1 MTDARPDGV
10 TPPTSQA
17 RSARSARRSATPP
30 SGTGPAVAPGL
41 TGRPWIEQA
50 WRDVVF
56 VHWRVD
62 VSAVAPLLPAGTRP
76 DTMALDGTDDGVTTW
91 VGLIAFRFE
100 DTRFPPVSVGSIGDF
115 VEINVRVYTVDD
127 RGQHGVVFLSL
138 DAGKLAPTLGAR
150 VATGLPYRWAIAEQR
165 SHDGRVAYA
174 MRRHGTHLR
183 SLLDV
188 RVEEPIPEPTAL
200 ETFLT
205 ARWGMHVRRAGR
217 TRFWPNEHESW
228 PLHRASVVSLRDDL
242 IGAAGLPLELTTL
255 EPDSVLYSPGV
266 TTRFGLGR

>member
-1 MTDARPDGV
+1 MTAT
-10 TPPTSQA
+10 TPTGG
-17 RSARSARRSATPP
+17 TPRL
-30 SGTGPAVAPGL
+30 PAVAPGL
-41 TGRPWIEQA
+41 PGRPWIEQA

-56 VHWRVD
+56 AHWRVD
-62 VSAVAPLLPAGTRP
+62 ASAVAPLLPAGTRP
-76 DTMALDGTDDGVTTW
+76 DTLGLDGVDDGATTW
-91 VGLIAFRFE
+91 VGLICFRFT
-100 DTRFPPVSVGSIGDF
+100 DTRFPPVSVGRAGDF
-115 VEINVRVYTVDD
+115 IEVNVRVYTVDD

-138 DAGKLAPTLGAR
+138 DAGKLAPTVGAR
-150 VATGLPYRWAIAEQR
+150 VATGLPYRWAVAEQR
-165 SHDGRVAYA
+165 RPAPDRVAYA

-188 RVEEPIPEPTAL
+188 RVGPAVQEPTVV

-205 ARWGMHVRRAGR
+205 ARWGMHVRRLGR

-242 IGAAGLPLELTTL
+242 VGAAGLPFGLTEL

>member
-1 MTDARPDGV
+1 MTDTRP
-10 TPPTSQA
+10 TQSPPGLQ
-17 RSARSARRSATPP
+17 
-30 SGTGPAVAPGL
+30 AVAPGL
-41 TGRPWIEQA
+41 PGRPWISQD
-50 WRDVVF
+50 WLDVVF

-100 DTRFPPVSVGSIGDF
+100 DTRFPPFSTGSIGDF
-115 VEINVRVYTVDD
+115 VELNVRVYTVDEQ
-127 RGQHGVVFLSL
+127 GQRGVVFLSL
-138 DAGKLAPTLGAR
+138 DAGKLLPTIGAR
-150 VATGLPYRWAIAEQR
+150 VATGLPYRWAVAESR
-165 SHDGRVAYA
+165 SGDGRVGYA

-183 SLLDV
+183 SMLDV
-188 RVEEPIPEPTAL
+188 RIGAALDEPGPL

-205 ARWGMHVRRAGR
+205 ARWGMHVHRAGR

-242 IGAAGLPLELTTL
+242 VGAAGLPFGLTEL

-266 TTRFGLGR
+266 TTRFGRGR

>member
-1 MTDARPDGV
+1 V
-10 TPPTSQA
+10 TAAVPAGGEPRLQ
-17 RSARSARRSATPP
+17 
-30 SGTGPAVAPGL
+30 AVAPGL
-41 TGRPWIEQA
+41 TGRPWISQD
-50 WRDVVF
+50 WLDVVF

-76 DTMALDGTDDGVTTW
+76 DTLTADGTDDGATTW

-100 DTRFPPVSVGSIGDF
+100 DTRFPPISTGRIGDF
-115 VEINVRVYTVDD
+115 VEVNVRVYTIDD
-127 RGQHGVVFLSL
+127 EGRHGVVFLSL
-138 DAGKLAPTLGAR
+138 DAGKLLPTIGAR
-150 VATGLPYRWAIAEQR
+150 VATGLPYWWADAETR
-165 SHDGRVAYA
+165 NGDGRVGYA

-183 SLLDV
+183 SLVEV
-188 RVEEPIPEPTAL
+188 RVGAEVTEPTAL

-205 ARWGMHVRRAGR
+205 ARWGMHVHRAGR
-217 TRFWPNEHESW
+217 TRYWPNEHEPW

-242 IGAAGLPLELTTL
+242 IGAAGLPFGLASL

>member
-1 MTDARPDGV
+1 VTATVPDGGD
-10 TPPTSQA
+10 PRLQ
-17 RSARSARRSATPP
+17 
-30 SGTGPAVAPGL
+30 AVAPGL

-76 DTMALDGTDDGVTTW
+76 DTLGVDGVDGVDDGATTW
-91 VGLIAFRFE
+91 VGLIAFRFS
-100 DTRFPPVSVGSIGDF
+100 DTRFPPVSVGRVGDF
-115 VEINVRVYTVDD
+115 IEVNVRVYTVDD

-138 DAGKLAPTLGAR
+138 DAGKLAPTVGAR
-150 VATGLPYRWAIAEQR
+150 VATGLPYKWAVAQQR
-165 SHDGRVAYA
+165 RPAADRVAYA
-174 MRRHGTHLR
+174 VRRHGTHLR
-183 SLLDV
+183 SLVDV
-188 RVEEPIPEPTAL
+188 RTGPPIAEPTAL

-205 ARWGMHVRRAGR
+205 ARWGMHVHRLGR

-242 IGAAGLPLELTTL
+242 VGAAGLPFALTEL

-266 TTRFGLGR
+266 VTRFGLGR